1 MIYLTYNAK
10 KDGNLKQKYFKDKRK
25 SFPPNIERKK
35 GKKYKYLI

>member
-10 KDGNLKQKYFKDKRK
+10 KDGDLKKEYFIKKRK

-35 GKKYKYLI
+35 GRKYKYLI